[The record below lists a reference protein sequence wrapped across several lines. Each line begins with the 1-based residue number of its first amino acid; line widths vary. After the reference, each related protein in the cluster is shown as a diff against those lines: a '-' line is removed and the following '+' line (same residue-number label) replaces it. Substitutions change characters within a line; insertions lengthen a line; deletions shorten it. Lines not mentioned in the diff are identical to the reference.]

1 MTMKIS
7 NLEFTTEM
15 LENVWKGHS
24 VEMPKTDALRI
35 VSNPK
40 AATNF
45 IAEFGDVEI
54 VLNTEYSPRWEV
66 PAFKTERD
74 EYCKLKQA
82 HCERWGSE

>member
-1 MTMKIS
+1 MRVSELK
-7 NLEFTTEM
+7 FTPEM

-40 AATNF
+40 AAADF
-45 IAEFGDVEI
+45 IANFGDVEI

>member
-1 MTMKIS
+1 MKVS

-15 LENVWKGHS
+15 LENVWKGHKI
-24 VEMPKTDALRI
+24 EMPKTDALRC

-40 AATNF
+40 AAADF
-45 IAEFGDVEI
+45 IANFGDVEI

-74 EYCKLKQA
+74 EYSKLKQA
-82 HCERWGSE
+82 HCDQFGSN